1 VTQGL
6 GRRIG
11 IVSLSVATLVAVI
24 VGALALGVVGLR
36 DAGRASGAAERDI
49 ALANRIQ
56 RVVTDLET
64 GERGFLVF
72 GDEELLQPFDEARR
86 TLPGLLAEAARAADG
101 PAEARQVAAVSAA
114 IRTYER
120 RWAVPVV
127 ELARRDLPAARR
139 RIGAGDAL
147 EAVQRLRGAYRTFVR
162 GQQAEADRD
171 RKRADRAGRVAIAA
185 GVAGALASV
194 LLVLGFGASLVRSV
208 VRPARAL
215 GDALQRVAAG
225 DLRTTVPERAA
236 DEVGDLERDLNVMVR
251 ALRERRGTLEDQ
263 VAAID
268 AQRDDLE
275 STVAALEDEKAWVSA
290 LHRFVERLVAANG
303 LPDLASTVVEEVVRG
318 LGGDAAAL
326 WVGHGGAAPQRVGAT
341 GAVDAALPE
350 TVEPGTGAVGRAVA
364 DGEPVATAR
373 AGACLVVDGLA
384 GPVRVRHELA
394 LPLRQGDDVLGVVA
408 VGRLADR
415 PFSAAD
421 VQRGRRLGEQAAV
434 ALARTIE
441 ERRVARLAGFNAAV
455 LEASNFGVVLFGP
468 DQEVV
473 TANRRLR
480 ELWDDLRIPLGG
492 TMEDRI
498 TRVLE
503 LAVDRGVA
511 EDQIAG
517 ATAAS
522 DARAELDLHDP
533 EDGRWFTSRTDPVFS
548 PTQEPL
554 GWLTTWRETTEEHEL
569 TRVRD
574 EFVATVTHELRTPLS
589 SVVAATDLLEDETD
603 EPTAAQRHWTGM
615 IRRNVDRLLRLV
627 DDLLTVAR
635 AESGRFTVQPRE
647 NDLATIAAD
656 AAQSARA
663 AAHAKDVEVRAEV
676 QPSLVHVDATRM
688 AQAVDNLLANAV
700 KFTPRGGLVR
710 IRVAPRPEDGTVVL
724 EVADSGVGIPDEDR
738 EHLFERFYRTPAAT
752 EGAIPGTGLG
762 LTITKAIVDAH
773 GGSVR
778 VADGI
783 DGGTA
788 FVVVLPADGPTEAA
802 AD

>member
-1 VTQGL
+1 MTRGL

-11 IVSLSVATLVAVI
+11 LVSVAAAALVAVI
-24 VGALALGVVGLR
+24 VAALALGVVALR
-36 DAGRASGAAERDI
+36 DAGRASAAAERDI

-64 GERGFLVF
+64 GERGFLVS
-72 GDEELLQPFDEARR
+72 GDERLLGPFNEARR
-86 TLPGLLAEAARAADG
+86 VLPGLLAQAAGAADG
-101 PAEARQVAAVSAA
+101 RAEGWQVAAVTAA
-114 IRTYER
+114 IREYES

-147 EAVQRLRGAYRTFVR
+147 DAVERLRGAYTVFVR
-162 GQQAEADRD
+162 GQQADADRT
-171 RKRADRAGRVAIAA
+171 RKRADRAGRRAIAA
-185 GVAGALASV
+185 GVVGAIACG

-215 GDALQRVAAG
+215 ADAVDRVTGG
-225 DLRTTVPERAA
+225 DLRATVPERSA

-251 ALRERRGTLEDQ
+251 ALRERRGTHEAQL
-263 VAAID
+263 AAID

-290 LHRFVERLVAANG
+290 LHRFVERLVAASG
-303 LPDLASTVVEEVVRG
+303 LPDLAGVVVEEIVHD
-318 LGGDAAAL
+318 LGGDAAVL
-326 WVGHGGAAPQRVGAT
+326 WVGHGGATPRQVGLT
-341 GAVDAALPE
+341 GAVASAVPE
-350 TVEPGTGAVGRAVA
+350 SVEPGAGAVGRVMA
-364 DGEPVATAR
+364 DGEPVVAGRADAR
-373 AGACLVVDGLA
+373 LAVDGLG

-394 LPLRQGDDVLGVVA
+394 IPLRQGDEVLGVVA
-408 VGRLADR
+408 VGRLADH

-421 VQRGRRLGEQAAV
+421 VARGRRLGEQAAV

-441 ERRVARLAGFNAAV
+441 ERRVARLAGINAAV

-468 DQEVV
+468 DQQVV

-480 ELWDDLRIPLGG
+480 ELWEDLRIPLGG
-492 TMEDRI
+492 AMEDRI

-503 LAVDRGVA
+503 LAVDRGTA
-511 EDQIAG
+511 EAQIAG
-517 ATAAS
+517 ATAVS
-522 DARAELDLHDP
+522 DARAEIDLHDP
-533 EDGRWFTSRTDPVFS
+533 DDGRWFTSRTDPVFS
-548 PTQEPL
+548 PTEEPL

-569 TRVRD
+569 ERVRD

-589 SVVAATDLLEDETD
+589 SVVAATDLLEDETE
-603 EPTAAQRHWTGM
+603 EPTAGQRHWTGM

-647 NDLATIAAD
+647 EDLATIAAD
-656 AAQSARA
+656 AAQSAQA
-663 AAHAKDVEVRAEV
+663 AASAKDVEVRAEV
-676 QPSLVHVDATRM
+676 QPSPVRVDATRM

-700 KFTPRGGLVR
+700 KFTPPGGLVR
-710 IRVAPRPEDGTVVL
+710 IRVAPRPEDATVVL
-724 EVADSGVGIPDEDR
+724 EVADSGIGIPEEDR
-738 EHLFERFYRTPAAT
+738 EHLFERFYRAPAAT

-788 FVVVLPADGPTEAA
+788 FVVVLPAGGPTQTP